1 MTPLNLAPVFRPN
14 ARRAHTG
21 ALAASSHGS
30 RPRVARRRAH
40 SARPLLGLLAAAL
53 LACSRPAPGAAS
65 TSSTASAAQ
74 AKSIWVPTW
83 IATQMATTP
92 DNLPPAPGL
101 AGTTLRQVIQPS
113 LGGDRARVA
122 FSNTFGDAPLTLKAA
137 HVAPSSGGAAI
148 GEGGGALLF
157 DGKRSVT
164 VQPGAWV
171 MSDPLPLHVEAF
183 ANLSVTAALDE
194 TLPGAITGH
203 PGSRTTSF
211 FQASAAVDAPD
222 LGGAAAIDHWYFVSR
237 VDVSTDA
244 RARAVVTL
252 GDSIT
257 DGRGST
263 TNQNDRWPNLLA
275 RRLHASPATAHVAVL
290 NQGAGGNRILRDGIG
305 PNMLARFDRD
315 VLAVPHVSWLIV
327 LAGIND
333 IGTAGSA
340 RAAGQP
346 AASAEDLIAA
356 YRQMI
361 GRAHDHGILVYGA
374 TLLPFEGFQGTGYYS
389 PAAEADRQAVNAWL
403 RGSGEL
409 DAVIDFDRS
418 TRDPAAPTRLSPQVD
433 GGDQLHPSAAGYRI
447 MADAIDLH
455 LFE

>member
-1 MTPLNLAPVFRPN
+1 MMQALNVDPPVCAKDGR
-14 ARRAHTG
+14 ARIAALGADLLHRSSSKPRRSARAILLT
-21 ALAASSHGS
+21 ALAG
-30 RPRVARRRAH
+30 VV
-40 SARPLLGLLAAAL
+40 
-53 LACSRPAPGAAS
+53 LACSPTPAPGG
-65 TSSTASAAQ
+65 ASANAP
-74 AKSIWVPTW
+74 AERSKITWVPTW
-83 IATQMATTP
+83 LSTQMVTTP

-101 AGTTLRQVIQPS
+101 AGTTLRQIIQPS
-113 LGGDRARVA
+113 LGGDRVRVA
-122 FSNTFGDAPLTLKAA
+122 FSNTFGDAPLSVKAA
-137 HVAPSSGGAAI
+137 HVAPSRGGAAI
-148 GEGGGALLF
+148 EPGGGALRF
-157 DGKRSVT
+157 DGKSEVT
-164 VQPGAWV
+164 LQPGAWV
-171 MSDPLPLHVEAF
+171 MSDPVAMQVAPF
-183 ANLSVTAALDE
+183 ANLSVTAALDAV
-194 TLPGAITGH
+194 LPGAITGH

-211 FQASAAVDAPD
+211 LLPGAAVDAPD
-222 LGGAAAIDHWYFVSR
+222 LVGAASADHWYFVSR

-275 RRLHASPATAHVAVL
+275 RRLHAAPATAHVSVL

-315 VLAVPHVSWLIV
+315 VLAVPHVSWLII

-374 TLLPFEGFQGTGYYS
+374 TLLPFEGFQGAGYYS
-389 PAAEADRQAVNAWL
+389 PAAEADRQAVNTWI
-403 RGSGEL
+403 RSSGEL
-409 DAVIDFDRS
+409 DAVIDFDAS
-418 TRDPAAPTRLSPQVD
+418 TRDPAAPRRLSAQVD
-433 GGDQLHPSAAGYRI
+433 GGDHLHPSAAGYRI